1 MSHFTDIDT
10 QINDIDALRDAC
22 GELKLKLEDNAE
34 ARGYAGNRNHGEYVI
49 RLNGPYDVALNR
61 VDGTYKL
68 TADFWNGHV
77 EKELGP
83 GFGRLLQLYGTH
95 KVMRDAR
102 HRGFRV
108 KRTKQKNGNVMLK
121 IGGAI

>member
-22 GELKLKLEDNAE
+22 GELKLKLEANGE

-61 VDGTYKL
+61 VDGNYKL

-102 HRGFRV
+102 RRGFRV